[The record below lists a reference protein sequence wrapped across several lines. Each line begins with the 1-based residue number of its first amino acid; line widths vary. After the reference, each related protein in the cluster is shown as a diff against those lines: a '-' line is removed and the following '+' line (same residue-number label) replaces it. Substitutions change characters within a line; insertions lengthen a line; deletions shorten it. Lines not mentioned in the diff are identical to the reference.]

1 VGNVLRDQL
10 MFMLR
15 CGFDA
20 FEIADESALAAW
32 EAAMSEFSVWYQPAA
47 DDRRPAGVLR
57 RAAARSLE

>member
-1 VGNVLRDQL
+1 

>member
-1 VGNVLRDQL
+1 
-10 MFMLR
+10 MLR

-20 FEIADESALAAW
+20 FEITDESALAAW

-47 DDRRPAGVLR
+47 DGRRPAGVLR